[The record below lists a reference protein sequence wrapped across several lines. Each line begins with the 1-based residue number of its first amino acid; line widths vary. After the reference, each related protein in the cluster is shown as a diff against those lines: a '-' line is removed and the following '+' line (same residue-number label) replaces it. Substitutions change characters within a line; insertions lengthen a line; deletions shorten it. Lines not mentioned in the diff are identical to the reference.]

1 MINLSFFDWG
11 GAVIAV
17 SMIGMT
23 KAGIRGPSFAYVAI
37 LALVFGSRVTT
48 GLLLPFMLLG
58 DVFATIYYRKY
69 IIWKHLLKLLPWMV
83 TGVIVATLVGKD
95 LEEAIFKKVMA
106 SIIFLST
113 IFMFW
118 WDFRKKKTVP
128 NHSSFGAYMGFSAGF
143 ISMIGGV
150 AGIFAN
156 LYFLAMRL
164 PKNYFIG
171 TISWLIF
178 FINCLK
184 IPFYVFVWKTITLES
199 LTVNLYLFPVEI
211 LGLLIGIRLV
221 KKINEK
227 QYRIFILTFTAISA
241 LVLFF

>member
-1 MINLSFFDWG
+1 MNLSFFDWA
-11 GAVIAV
+11 GALVAV

-23 KAGIRGPSFAYVAI
+23 KAGIRGPSFAYVAL
-37 LALVFGSRVTT
+37 LALVFGSRATT
-48 GLLLPFMLLG
+48 GILLPFTLFG

-69 IIWKHLLKLLPWMV
+69 VICKHLFRLLPWAA

-113 IFMFW
+113 IFMLW
-118 WDFRKKKTVP
+118 WDFRKNKSIP
-128 NHSSFGAYMGFSAGF
+128 NHPSFGVYMGFFAGF

-150 AGIFAN
+150 AGIFTN

-184 IPFYVFVWKTITLES
+184 LPFYIFVWKTITFES
-199 LTVNLYLFPVEI
+199 LTINFSLLPAEI

-221 KKINEK
+221 KKINER
-227 QYRIFILTFTAISA
+227 QYRVFILVFTAISA